1 MENELRT
8 RTPYPTD
15 VSDEEWAFV
24 APYLTLMTEDAPQR
38 RHDLREVFNALRWIV
53 RAGAP
58 WRMLPHDFP
67 RWEAVYQQTQ
77 RWIAAGCFEAI
88 VHDLRAM
95 LRWSAGRADQP
106 TAVILDS
113 ATRQSTP
120 ESGHRAGYDGHK
132 KRTGSKIH
140 AAVDTLG
147 ELLAL
152 QVTPAD
158 ASDREQ
164 VAALAEEVQAVTGHT
179 VELGFV
185 DQGYTGEKPAAAA
198 LEHGIR
204 LEVIKLP
211 EAKKGFV
218 LLPRRWVVE
227 RSFAWAARC
236 RRLAKDYERLPET
249 VAGLHFVAFACLM
262 LHRLITVAAQSP

>member
-1 MENELRT
+1 MESQVVPRK
-8 RTPYPTD
+8 PYPTD
-15 VSDEEWAFV
+15 VSDEEWAFA
-24 APYLTLMTEDAPQR
+24 APYLTLMSEDAPQR

-77 RWIAAGCFEAI
+77 RWIAAGCFEAM

-95 LRWSAGRADQP
+95 LRWSAGRTDQP
-106 TAVILDS
+106 TAVLIDI
-113 ATRQSTP
+113 ATRQSNP

-152 QVTPAD
+152 HVTPAN
-158 ASDREQ
+158 ASDRDQ
-164 VAALAEEVQAVTGHT
+164 VAALAAEV
-179 VELGFV
+179 
-185 DQGYTGEKPAAAA
+185 
-198 LEHGIR
+198 
-204 LEVIKLP
+204 
-211 EAKKGFV
+211 
-218 LLPRRWVVE
+218 
-227 RSFAWAARC
+227 
-236 RRLAKDYERLPET
+236 
-249 VAGLHFVAFACLM
+249 
-262 LHRLITVAAQSP
+262 